1 MKQVKIANL
10 IYKVSRKAGLTSDDG
25 QLAYGIISNG
35 KQTIEL
41 ETEFPSQD
49 KYKEVVLHEVIHGV
63 VDQYGIDNLITH
75 ENMEP
80 IVSILARGLMQV
92 FQDNPDLVKELFNGK
107 ATKSTNRR

>member
-1 MKQVKIANL
+1 M
-10 IYKVSRKAGLTSDDG
+10 
-25 QLAYGIISNG
+25 
-35 KQTIEL
+35 
-41 ETEFPSQD
+41 
-49 KYKEVVLHEVIHGV
+49 